1 MTDEP
6 RDPSRLRAEAM
17 VPPPENAIRIA
28 IDARNVLV
36 EAVAEDLRAGLVR
49 TDEAR
54 LIKLEAQA
62 RVLAEAV
69 IAIALAQDA
78 IAPAVQ
84 AVKDEM

>member
-1 MTDEP
+1 
-6 RDPSRLRAEAM
+6 M